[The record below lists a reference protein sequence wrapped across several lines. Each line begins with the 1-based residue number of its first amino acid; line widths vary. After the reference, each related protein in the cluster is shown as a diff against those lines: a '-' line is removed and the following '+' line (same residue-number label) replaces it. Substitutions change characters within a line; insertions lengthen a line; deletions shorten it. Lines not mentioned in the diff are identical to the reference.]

1 MSDKMKKEFETFAE
15 RWRYDLSENENG
27 FYENATTQRVF
38 DSFAWA
44 WQASRQSLVVK
55 LSDLTEA
62 SFANFDTCYVS
73 HVEDAL
79 DTAGVS
85 YE

>member
-1 MSDKMKKEFETFAE
+1 MSEQMKKEFEAFAE

-55 LSDLTEA
+55 LPAESDHSNGHYDSGEVIEA
-62 SFANFDTCYVS
+62 LFA
-73 HVEDAL
+73 
-79 DTAGVS
+79 AGVC

>member
-1 MSDKMKKEFETFAE
+1 MSDKMKKEFEAFAG

-44 WQASRQSLVVK
+44 WQASRQRLAVK
-55 LSDLTEA
+55 LPCWSEYD
-62 SFANFDTCYVS
+62 SPRQYM
-73 HVEDAL
+73 DATQERL
-79 DTAGVS
+79 NTAGVS

>member
-1 MSDKMKKEFETFAE
+1 MSEQMKKEFEAFAA

-44 WQASRQSLVVK
+44 WQASRQSLVVEMPE
-55 LSDLTEA
+55 LYETPSNGNVYFPEEIT
-62 SFANFDTCYVS
+62 
-73 HVEDAL
+73 DAL
-79 DTAGVS
+79 DVAGVK

>member
-1 MSDKMKKEFETFAE
+1 MSEQMRKEFEAFAE

-44 WQASRQSLVVK
+44 WTASRQSLAVK
-55 LSDLTEA
+55 LSDICDLHPQKMLERDVIK
-62 SFANFDTCYVS
+62 S
-73 HVEDAL
+73 L
-79 DTAGVS
+79 DTAGVR

>member
-1 MSDKMKKEFETFAE
+1 MKKEFETFAK

-44 WQASRQSLVVK
+44 WQASRQSLVVELPDSPSILK
-55 LSDLTEA
+55 YSNGLY
-62 SFANFDTCYVS
+62 C
-73 HVEDAL
+73 
-79 DTAGVS
+79 G
-85 YE
+85 